1 MPEPSDIKAEEILR
15 RMIRDRI
22 GSTDPKDIRQAED
35 FRKFMDGLS
44 AIQRGIDMLDETIRV
59 AEDPGESEQLASEQI
74 AQLRELMTR
83 CTELKSAMEA
93 LIVDPWKDGYEHGWE
108 DSAAEREREQVLA
121 TVVDLT
127 ARLRG

>member
-1 MPEPSDIKAEEILR
+1 MPEPSDITAEGILR

-22 GSTDPKDIRQAED
+22 GSTGPEDIKQAEE

-44 AIQRGIDMLDETIRV
+44 AIQRVIDMLDETIRL
-59 AEDPGESEQLASEQI
+59 AEDPGESEQLTPEQI
-74 AQLRELMTR
+74 APLRELMTR

-93 LIVDPWKDGYEHGWE
+93 LIVDSWKEGYKRGWE
-108 DSAAEREREQVLA
+108 DGDAEREREQMLA

-127 ARLRG
+127 SRLRG